1 MKIPPATAGIQG
13 AKSPEL
19 ADTGRAKSSSTD
31 KASSASSAASASGGS
46 DSVQLSQ
53 FSAQLHAIESSL
65 SGPEFDRA
73 KVEDIKQAIRD
84 GSLSINA
91 DVVAD
96 RMLTS
101 ARDLLSRGPQ

>member
-1 MKIPPATAGIQG
+1 MKIPSTSPGVQG
-13 AKSPEL
+13 AQSPEL
-19 ADTGRAKSSSTD
+19 ADAGRA
-31 KASSASSAASASGGS
+31 KASSADKAPTVAGGS

-53 FSAQLHAIESSL
+53 LSTQLHAIESSL

-84 GSLSINA
+84 GSLSVNA

-96 RMLTS
+96 KMLSS
-101 ARDLLSRGPQ
+101 ARELLSQGTQ